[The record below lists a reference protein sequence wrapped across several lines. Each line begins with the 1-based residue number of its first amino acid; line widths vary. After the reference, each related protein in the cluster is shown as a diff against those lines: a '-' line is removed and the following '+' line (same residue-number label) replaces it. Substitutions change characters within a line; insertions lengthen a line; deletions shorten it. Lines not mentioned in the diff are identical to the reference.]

1 MNFDNAQQQIDNVK
15 DQIGSKAEA
24 VKDQLGAKAEEI
36 KSAAGEKVTDVLD
49 AANGRLNSA
58 GEKISEVGAK
68 LWEKAPEGIVG
79 DVVGKAAAQ
88 VESAGEFLA
97 DATIQEM
104 SKDLAGFV
112 RKHPLQSLAAGLL
125 VGGLVGMAFSR
136 ARGVFRS

>member
-15 DQIGSKAEA
+15 EQI
-24 VKDQLGAKAEEI
+24 GAKAEDI
-36 KSAAGEKVTDVLD
+36 KNAAGEKVSDVLD
-49 AANGRLNSA
+49 AANGRLNHA

-68 LWEKAPEGIVG
+68 LWENAPEGIVG
-79 DVVGKAAAQ
+79 GVIGNAAAQ

-97 DATIQEM
+97 DATIQEI

-125 VGGLVGMAFSR
+125 VGVMAGMALSR